1 MATSSFQAQMF
12 CQVYKKQRTKDI
24 VFSVWLLDASESRY
38 VFFFLYILTSG
49 SNADKQYY

>member
-38 VFFFLYILTSG
+38 VFLKYILTSG

>member
-38 VFFFLYILTSG
+38 VFFFYILTSG